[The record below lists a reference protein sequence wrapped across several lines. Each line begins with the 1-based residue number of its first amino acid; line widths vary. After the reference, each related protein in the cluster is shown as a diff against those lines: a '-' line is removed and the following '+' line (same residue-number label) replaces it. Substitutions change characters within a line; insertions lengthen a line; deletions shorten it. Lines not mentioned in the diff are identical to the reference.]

1 MKGKTKK
8 KFKSNRANST
18 NLRSRI
24 WDHDNLIKEKKYK
37 NHEAEGPTTLC
48 WKIQMKEKS
57 IIKKT

>member
-24 WDHDNLIKEKKYK
+24 WDHDNLIKEKNIKIMKLKAQQLNVERFKWKK
-37 NHEAEGPTTLC
+37 NQL
-48 WKIQMKEKS
+48 
-57 IIKKT
+57 